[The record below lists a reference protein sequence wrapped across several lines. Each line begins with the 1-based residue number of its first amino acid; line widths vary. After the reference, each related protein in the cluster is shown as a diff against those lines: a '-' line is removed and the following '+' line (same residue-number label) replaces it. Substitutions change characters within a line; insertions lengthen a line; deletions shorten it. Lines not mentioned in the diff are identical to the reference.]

1 MVDKH
6 HDAQLPQI
14 ARLLDDLF
22 SVGRSWLEPKCSTG
36 ETPDVFSVVERRIEF
51 GNADMYPGQ
60 SIVSDY
66 KSSVADLRADASKPW
81 RQKAALGDW
90 RLVWLR
96 KDGDVRPEHV
106 DEGKGWGVVMFDDH
120 QAEVVRD
127 PEQFHPGHVAWH
139 AQTAMI
145 VRLLSRSGQPGKRDK
160 RKYARNKKIDEA
172 IELIA
177 QGPLMTGQIK
187 RLIGYK
193 GQKLADELEADGRA
207 VQQGVGGNWVL
218 REQDQ

>member
-6 HDAQLPQI
+6 HDAQLPVI

-22 SVGRSWLEPKCSTG
+22 SVGRSWLEPKCQTG
-36 ETPDVFSVVERRIEF
+36 ETPDVFSVIERRAELTANIELW
-51 GNADMYPGQ
+51 PGQ
-60 SIVSDY
+60 SIVSEY
-66 KSSVADLRADASKPW
+66 KSSVADLRADNQKSW
-81 RQKAALGDW
+81 RSRVALGDW

-96 KDGDVRPEHV
+96 KDGDVRPEQV
-106 DEGKGWGVVMFDDH
+106 DEGNGWGVAVFDDH
-120 QAEVVRD
+120 GVDIVRE
-127 PEQFHPGHVAWH
+127 PEQFYVGAIAWH

-145 VRLLSRSGQPGKRDK
+145 VRLMSRAGQPGQRNK
-160 RKYARNKKIDEA
+160 RKHARNKKIDEA
-172 IELIA
+172 VALIA

-193 GQKLADELEADGRA
+193 GQKLADELGADGRV

-218 REQDQ
+218 KE